1 MSAPVWR
8 LTVHRRSFATTA
20 TPSTTG
26 VAELTDARSR
36 RIEYGAN
43 GPAVCTFT
51 VDGRAPAAGE
61 LVELQTEVMCWRDGR
76 LMFRG
81 VVAQSEDT
89 LSEQSHS
96 VNFTCH
102 DYLAALTRRYL
113 TGNADLVYTQREQDD
128 LVADL
133 VDRANRITS
142 TAGTSFYPG
151 SQLPLT
157 VALVNPDG
165 TARAGKSGQLRDR
178 TYPGGTS
185 IGQAITD
192 LGACING
199 YDTDVQPA
207 ADTAGTDRL
216 RVWYPSRGT
225 ARTTVAL
232 TYGAAG
238 AGGINSLT
246 RSVNS
251 ATYANYVRVIG
262 NSGGAEGAPQLTA
275 DRWTADANDVGR
287 VPVGLWQESDNESD
301 VSVAATLGQK
311 ADGYLTTAG
320 VLVPSYTLALTPGWY
335 EPDTLG
341 IGDTVPLV
349 IESGRLHVNTTIRVL
364 GISYALPD
372 DLEAGED
379 VEVTVGRPALTLTAL
394 FRPLKRD
401 IDALARR

>member
-1 MSAPVWR
+1 
-8 LTVHRRSFATTA
+8 
-20 TPSTTG
+20 
-26 VAELTDARSR
+26 
-36 RIEYGAN
+36 
-43 GPAVCTFT
+43 
-51 VDGRAPAAGE
+51 
-61 LVELQTEVMCWRDGR
+61 
-76 LMFRG
+76 
-81 VVAQSEDT
+81 
-89 LSEQSHS
+89 
-96 VNFTCH
+96 
-102 DYLAALTRRYL
+102 
-113 TGNADLVYTQREQDD
+113 
-128 LVADL
+128 
-133 VDRANRITS
+133 
-142 TAGTSFYPG
+142 
-151 SQLPLT
+151 
-157 VALVNPDG
+157 
-165 TARAGKSGQLRDR
+165 
-178 TYPGGTS
+178 
-185 IGQAITD
+185 
-192 LGACING
+192 
-199 YDTDVQPA
+199 
-207 ADTAGTDRL
+207 
-216 RVWYPSRGT
+216 
-225 ARTTVAL
+225 
-232 TYGAAG
+232 
-238 AGGINSLT
+238 
-246 RSVNS
+246 
-251 ATYANYVRVIG
+251 VIG